1 MNKEQLLATLNNFMN
16 ERNIGRSDFMVDTS
30 AALVLHG
37 LRETVYDID
46 IEMSEEM
53 IDKLFP
59 SDRFKRHPM
68 MPPFAAFRIELPNRM
83 DIKPPFGDFT
93 STIVDGIQC
102 RSIESLKKLKET
114 LVKVCGEE
122 RDRVDLENINNYLKG
137 MSK

>member
-1 MNKEQLLATLNNFMN
+1 MNKEQLLATL
-16 ERNIGRSDFMVDTS
+16 SDFIADANISYSDFVVDTG
-30 AALVLHG
+30 AALMLYG
-37 LRETVYDID
+37 LRETAYDID